1 MSPFKISQMI
11 IHLLTFYGELELN
24 VNFFLTVYYYVSQS
38 FASILFSGILDL
50 FHEILK
56 VVFSNK

>member
-1 MSPFKISQMI
+1 MI

-24 VNFFLTVYYYVSQS
+24 VNFFLTVYYYGSQS